1 MKRLLLI
8 SGITLLSVV
17 VILASGHQGE
27 AAKAEKSP
35 PQSSSSLDYQDF
47 GVSGIEV
54 RSVKSLD
61 TGKLNVEISQ
71 AAAKGEAWTKEA
83 VLVAL
88 KVTGTDLQGHTKIM
102 EVKTPPEQRDTA
114 TITVTAS
121 GYPDDA
127 VGGERW
133 RCGWQRA
140 RTASGPYSRRFGPGC
155 AADPVRGFIPRK
167 DAPDYENYHT
177 KGPNMKK
184 PIYALMLAVVMILGV
199 MAPVLGAEPG
209 EALNKALLAHF
220 AKIKADPKYI
230 DPHQTALIDLN
241 GDGHEDASVLL
252 QNPLYFC
259 GTGGCTM
266 LMFKGTTSGFQFVS
280 RSTFIGGPVLM
291 SDTKTLGWRDL
302 WWRFQA
308 AL

>member
-17 VILASGHQGE
+17 LILASGHQGE

-35 PQSSSSLDYQDF
+35 PQSSSSRDYQDF

-133 RCGWQRA
+133 RLWLAKGADGVWTIQQALWARLCSRPGQRF
-140 RTASGPYSRRFGPGC
+140 YS
-155 AADPVRGFIPRK
+155 
-167 DAPDYENYHT
+167 
-177 KGPNMKK
+177 
-184 PIYALMLAVVMILGV
+184 
-199 MAPVLGAEPG
+199 AERCP
-209 EALNKALLAHF
+209 
-220 AKIKADPKYI
+220 
-230 DPHQTALIDLN
+230 
-241 GDGHEDASVLL
+241 
-252 QNPLYFC
+252 
-259 GTGGCTM
+259 
-266 LMFKGTTSGFQFVS
+266 
-280 RSTFIGGPVLM
+280 
-291 SDTKTLGWRDL
+291 
-302 WWRFQA
+302 
-308 AL
+308 